1 MIGITAIVTPNPD
14 KVEDVRKGLKDLADK
29 VKANEPDT
37 LRYKITEQI
46 NAEGTPL
53 FVVVEEYKDEAA
65 VDKHM
70 NSEYF
75 KELGAAIKD
84 QNLLA
89 KPLDIMKTK
98 VIGGYDSK
106 L

>member
-1 MIGITAIVTPNPD
+1 MYSPEIALNYFQ
-14 KVEDVRKGLKDLADK
+14 LLDL
-29 VKANEPDT
+29 T
-37 LRYKITEQI
+37 CLTR
-46 NAEGTPL
+46 
-53 FVVVEEYKDEAA
+53 YKDEAA